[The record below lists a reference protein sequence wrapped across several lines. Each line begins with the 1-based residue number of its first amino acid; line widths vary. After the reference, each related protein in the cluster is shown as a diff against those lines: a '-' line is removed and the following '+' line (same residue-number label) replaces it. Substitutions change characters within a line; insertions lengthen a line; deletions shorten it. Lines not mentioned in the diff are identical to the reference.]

1 MKVIRRILI
10 AIVLLALSV
19 VLVLHI
25 NTRMCD
31 KVVLKEYRFAHSEVP
46 KGFDGYRILVV
57 SDLHEAPFAEQIAK
71 YINTREPDIVVLTGD
86 LNQLPDDS
94 IDETVKLRKL
104 VRDVPMYAVSG
115 NHERQSGGYDEILAK
130 LWDVDIIPLEN
141 DNVKL
146 EKRGDSILLVGV
158 KDPRVNDVTE
168 EYIEKTRNRIT
179 RQLPEEPCFS
189 VLLFHRAGMYPYIKD
204 TGVDLILSGD
214 LHGGIVRLPFL
225 GGLIGKNS
233 YLPDYEYGFIKE
245 GDGAAMIVSGGCDKN
260 PKKKRYFNPPEVVLV
275 TLEKE

>member
-1 MKVIRRILI
+1 M
-10 AIVLLALSV
+10 
-19 VLVLHI
+19 
-25 NTRMCD
+25 
-31 KVVLKEYRFAHSEVP
+31 P

-168 EYIEKTRNRIT
+168 EYIEKTRNFNKFPI
-179 RQLPEEPCFS
+179 
-189 VLLFHRAGMYPYIKD
+189 MY
-204 TGVDLILSGD
+204 L
-214 LHGGIVRLPFL
+214 
-225 GGLIGKNS
+225 
-233 YLPDYEYGFIKE
+233 
-245 GDGAAMIVSGGCDKN
+245 
-260 PKKKRYFNPPEVVLV
+260 
-275 TLEKE
+275 